1 MMNETMLTVLLIV
14 VIVAIVVVALVV
26 RWFLNSFMAQ
36 QKAVIAKESSKH
48 ALSVKFQAYER
59 MVLLVE
65 RLSPESLVIREQQAG
80 LTAAQFHGLLL
91 KSVRHEFDY
100 NMAMQLY
107 LETETW
113 NRIQLFREELLRL
126 INSSA
131 ASIVPNAP
139 SLELGRVIL
148 EQAASVNQY
157 SRQSLDGLRVDLR
170 IYY

>member
-1 MMNETMLTVLLIV
+1 MFTILLI
-14 VIVAIVVVALVV
+14 AIILAILVVALVV

-36 QKAVIAKESSKH
+36 QKAAVAQESSKQV
-48 ALSVKFQAYER
+48 LSVKLQAYER

-65 RLSPESLVIREQQAG
+65 RLSPESLIIREQQGG

-91 KSVRHEFDY
+91 KSVRHEFDH
-100 NMAMQLY
+100 NIAMQLY
-107 LETETW
+107 LNAETW
-113 NRIQLFREELLRL
+113 SKIQLFRDELLKL

-131 ASIVPNAP
+131 AAIVPNAP

-148 EQAASVNQY
+148 EQAVTVNQY
-157 SRQSLDGLRVDLR
+157 SRHSLEALRNDLK